1 MPGSDF
7 VPRIIEPR
15 LVEAL
20 EDAPVVLLHGP
31 RQSGKSTLVR
41 EVGEA
46 DGRAYFSFDDD
57 VVREAAA
64 SDPVGFVMDLPARVT
79 LDEIQRVP
87 QLFTTLK
94 AAVDR
99 DRTPGRFLL
108 TGSAN
113 VLLMPRLADSLAGR
127 MAVLRLH
134 PFAQVEIERSAPSFL
149 DRLLMGGW
157 SIRRTQR
164 LGANLAERIVAGGYP
179 PALGRPT
186 QRRRAAWYRDYV
198 MAITQRD
205 VRDLARIGALEA
217 LPRLVA
223 SIATQTARLVN
234 VSELAAPFEISRPTI
249 RDYLT
254 LLQHVFLV
262 MELPAW
268 HRNRLQRL
276 VKAPKLHMGDTG
288 LAAAVLGL
296 GADDLLADRHAYGQ
310 LLETFVVQELRRQAA
325 GHEDD
330 LRFHHFRDRDGY
342 EVDVVIERA
351 GRSVAGVEVK
361 AAATV
366 TDADFRGLRRLA
378 RAAGDDF
385 VAGVILYDGEVSAP
399 FGERLH
405 AVPLRYLWE
414 AL

>member
-1 MPGSDF
+1 MPDPDF
-7 VPRIIEPR
+7 VPRIVEPR
-15 LVEAL
+15 LAKAL

-41 EVGEA
+41 SVGEA
-46 DGRAYFSFDDD
+46 HGRTYLSFDDD
-57 VVREAAA
+57 VVHAAA
-64 SDPVGFVMDLPARVT
+64 SSDPVGFVLDLPARVT

-99 DRTPGRFLL
+99 NRTPGRFLL

-113 VLLMPRLADSLAGR
+113 VLLLPRLADSLAGR

-134 PFAQVEIERSAPSFL
+134 PFAQVEVERAPAGFL
-149 DRLLMGGW
+149 DRLLTGGW
-157 SIRRTQR
+157 AVRRTQR
-164 LGANLAERIVAGGYP
+164 LGPNLAERIVAGGYP
-179 PALGRPT
+179 PALGRPSH
-186 QRRRAAWYRDYV
+186 RRRAAWYRDYV

-217 LPRLVA
+217 LPKLVA
-223 SIATQTARLVN
+223 SVASQTARLVN
-234 VSELAAPFEISRPTI
+234 VSALAAPFEVSRPTI

-254 LLQHVFLV
+254 LLQHVFMV

-288 LAAAVLGL
+288 VAAAVLGL
-296 GADDLLADRHAYGQ
+296 GADDLVADRHAYGQ
-310 LLETFVVQELRRQAA
+310 LLETFVVQELMRQAA
-325 GHEDD
+325 GHEHD
-330 LRFHHFRDRDGY
+330 LCFHHFRDRDGY
-342 EVDVVIERA
+342 DVDVVIERA
-351 GRSVAGVEVK
+351 GRAVAGVEVK

-399 FGERLH
+399 FGERT
-405 AVPLRYLWE
+405 LR
-414 AL
+414 

>member
-7 VPRIIEPR
+7 VPRIVEPR
-15 LVEAL
+15 LAEAL

-41 EVGEA
+41 AVGEA
-46 DGRAYFSFDDD
+46 HGRTYLSFDDD
-57 VVREAAA
+57 VVHEAAS
-64 SDPVGFVMDLPARVT
+64 SDPVGFVLDLPARVT

-99 DRTPGRFLL
+99 NRTPGRFLL

-113 VLLMPRLADSLAGR
+113 VLLLPRLADSLAGR

-134 PFAQVEIERSAPSFL
+134 PFAQVEVERAPAGFL
-149 DRLLMGGW
+149 DRLLTGGW
-157 SIRRTQR
+157 AVRRTQR
-164 LGANLAERIVAGGYP
+164 LGPNLAERIVAGGYP
-179 PALGRPT
+179 PALGRPSH
-186 QRRRAAWYRDYV
+186 RRRAAWYRDYV

-205 VRDLARIGALEA
+205 VRDLARIGALET

-223 SIATQTARLVN
+223 SVASQTARLVN
-234 VSELAAPFEISRPTI
+234 VSGLAAPFEVSRPTI

-254 LLQHVFLV
+254 LLQHVFMV

-288 LAAAVLGL
+288 VAAAVLGL
-296 GADDLLADRHAYGQ
+296 GADDLVADRHAYGQ
-310 LLETFVVQELRRQAA
+310 LLETFVVQELIRQAA

-351 GRSVAGVEVK
+351 GRAVAGVEVK

-366 TDADFRGLRRLA
+366 TDADFRGLRQLA
-378 RAAGDDF
+378 RAAGDAF
-385 VAGVILYDGEVSAP
+385 VAGVVLYDGEVSAP
-399 FGERLH
+399 FGERLY
-405 AVPLRYLWE
+405 AVPVRDLWE
-414 AL
+414 PV

>member
-1 MPGSDF
+1 MPDPDF
-7 VPRIIEPR
+7 VPRIVEPR
-15 LVEAL
+15 LTEAL

-41 EVGEA
+41 SVGEA
-46 DGRAYFSFDDD
+46 HGRTYLSFDDD
-57 VVREAAA
+57 VVREAAT
-64 SDPVGFVMDLPARVT
+64 SDPVGFVLDLPARVT

-99 DRTPGRFLL
+99 NRTPGRFLL

-113 VLLMPRLADSLAGR
+113 VLLLPRLADSLAGR

-134 PFAQVEIERSAPSFL
+134 PFAQVEVERAPAGFL
-149 DRLLMGGW
+149 DRLLTGGW
-157 SIRRTQR
+157 AVRRTQR
-164 LGANLAERIVAGGYP
+164 LGPNLAERIVAGGYP
-179 PALGRPT
+179 PALGRPSH
-186 QRRRAAWYRDYV
+186 RRRAAWYRDYV

-217 LPRLVA
+217 LPKLVA
-223 SIATQTARLVN
+223 SVASQTARLVN
-234 VSELAAPFEISRPTI
+234 VSALAAPFEVSRPTI

-254 LLQHVFLV
+254 LLQHVFMV

-288 LAAAVLGL
+288 VAAAVLGL
-296 GADDLLADRHAYGQ
+296 GADDLVADRHAYGQ
-310 LLETFVVQELRRQAA
+310 LLETFVVQELMRQAA
-325 GHEDD
+325 GHEHD
-330 LRFHHFRDRDGY
+330 LCFHHFRDRDGY

-351 GRSVAGVEVK
+351 GRAVAGVEVK

-366 TDADFRGLRRLA
+366 TDADFRGLRQLA
-378 RAAGDDF
+378 RAAGDAF
-385 VAGVILYDGEVSAP
+385 VAGVVLYDGEVSAP
-399 FGERLH
+399 FGERLR
-405 AVPLRYLWE
+405 AVPVRDLWE
-414 AL
+414 PV